1 MKYHA
6 RSVANDTVRIISVA
20 SALIFGDTPIRTE
33 ENTTIG
39 SVLAPGPETK
49 LAITKSSNDSVKAS
63 SQPAARAGAMTS
75 SSVGPI

>member
-6 RSVANDTVRIISVA
+6 RSVANDTVRIISVV
-20 SALIFGDTPIRTE
+20 SALSFGETPIRTE

-49 LAITKSSNDSVKAS
+49 LAITSLPYPSKAE
-63 SQPAARAGAMTS
+63 PEDGAMQAMQ
-75 SSVGPI
+75 PMF